1 MSVGDRIAKLRK
13 EQNISQGNLANAVG
27 VSRQAVSKW
36 ENGLSLPDS
45 GNLILLAEVLCTD
58 VEYLTTGR
66 VTEAIRPP
74 VVIKTIERVEIPV
87 PKVEIKEKVIEKIVE
102 KPMIQYIEK
111 PVIKKVIRY
120 RNQRNYFEYL
130 FVGVFCFILGFI
142 RAYFL

>member
-1 MSVGDRIAKLRK
+1 MSVGDRIVKLRK
-13 EQNISQGNLANAVG
+13 EQNISQGNLAKAAG

-66 VTEAIRPP
+66 ITEAIRPP

-87 PKVEIKEKVIEKIVE
+87 PKVEIQEKIIEKIVE

-120 RNQRNYFEYL
+120 RNQRNK
-130 FVGVFCFILGFI
+130 CF
-142 RAYFL
+142 

>member
-45 GNLILLAEVLCTD
+45 GNLILLAEVLCTY

-66 VTEAIRPP
+66 ITEAIRPP

-87 PKVEIKEKVIEKIVE
+87 PKVEIQEKIIEKIVE

-142 RAYFL
+142 IAYFL

>member
-13 EQNISQGNLANAVG
+13 EQNISQGNLADAVG

-66 VTEAIRPP
+66 ITEAIRPP

-87 PKVEIKEKVIEKIVE
+87 PKVEIQEKIIEKIVE
-102 KPMIQYIEK
+102 KPVIQYIEK

-120 RNQRNYFEYL
+120 RNHRNYSEYL
-130 FVGVFCFILGFI
+130 LTAVVSFILGFI
-142 RAYFL
+142 IAYFL

>member
-66 VTEAIRPP
+66 ITEAIRPP
-74 VVIKTIERVEIPV
+74 VVVKTIERVEIPV
-87 PKVEIKEKVIEKIVE
+87 PKVEVQEKIIEKIVE

-130 FVGVFCFILGFI
+130 LIGMFSFILGFI
-142 RAYFL
+142 IAYFT

>member
-66 VTEAIRPP
+66 ITEAIRPP

-87 PKVEIKEKVIEKIVE
+87 PKVEIQEKIIEKIVE
-102 KPMIQYIEK
+102 KPVIQYIEK

-120 RNQRNYFEYL
+120 RNHRNYSEYL
-130 FVGVFCFILGFI
+130 LTAVVSFILGFI
-142 RAYFL
+142 IAYFL

>member
-1 MSVGDRIAKLRK
+1 MSVGDRISKLRK

-66 VTEAIRPP
+66 ITEAIRPP

-87 PKVEIKEKVIEKIVE
+87 PKVEIQEKIIEKIVE
-102 KPMIQYIEK
+102 KPVIQYSEK

-120 RNQRNYFEYL
+120 RNHRNYSEYL
-130 FVGVFCFILGFI
+130 LTAVVSFILGFI
-142 RAYFL
+142 IAYFL

>member
-66 VTEAIRPP
+66 ITEAIRPP

-87 PKVEIKEKVIEKIVE
+87 PKVEVQEKIIEKIVE

-130 FVGVFCFILGFI
+130 LIGMFSFILGFI
-142 RAYFL
+142 IAYFT

>member
-66 VTEAIRPP
+66 ITEAIRPP

-87 PKVEIKEKVIEKIVE
+87 PKVEIQEKIIEKIVE
-102 KPMIQYIEK
+102 KPVIQYIEK

-120 RNQRNYFEYL
+120 RNHRNYSEYL
-130 FVGVFCFILGFI
+130 LTAVFSFILGFI
-142 RAYFL
+142 IAYFL

>member
-1 MSVGDRIAKLRK
+1 MYVGDRIAKLRK

-66 VTEAIRPP
+66 ITEAIRPP

-87 PKVEIKEKVIEKIVE
+87 PKVEIQEKVIKKIVE

-120 RNQRNYFEYL
+120 RNHRNYSEYL
-130 FVGVFCFILGFI
+130 LTEVVSFILGFI
-142 RAYFL
+142 IAYFL